1 MSGSNKHDSEFGQEH
16 LGVWDPSG
24 GEARS
29 GSGLPVEE
37 GDEEIQVL
45 ARSAQDGG
53 IREVMQKELGSFL
66 GDPGW
71 TLSIDILRPRTGAR
85 TLLQKTL
92 ELAPLTVE
100 DCMEPLRM
108 PKMDMFQEGENGK
121 TQGAFVAAFALRLLK
136 SENEVQLRAIEVDL
150 VVGPNYLV
158 TVRDTPVAEV
168 SQRVQSKLQKD
179 LSEDS
184 GQMLAYEA
192 LDALIDGHLP
202 VLVSTAAAAEELEE
216 SLDPRNE
223 RVSITAL
230 ENLIALKRDLSAFR
244 RLAVAQQETLRR
256 LGRKYVEMRPYLSD
270 VADNQ
275 RETVDMADATRDYV
289 DGAVEAYRMRR
300 DEWVGIG
307 IRRLTVLA
315 SVLGPLS
322 VFTAWYGTSFS
333 DIPGVNLPY
342 AFYVFVGGQILF
354 IVLVFLYLRRR
365 SWF

>member
-1 MSGSNKHDSEFGQEH
+1 MSSSKKHNGKSGQEH

-24 GEARS
+24 GEGRT
-29 GSGLPVEE
+29 GSGLPVEA

-45 ARSAQDGG
+45 ARSAQDGT
-53 IREVMQKELGSFL
+53 IRKVLQQELASLMGES
-66 GDPGW
+66 GW
-71 TLSIDILRPRTGAR
+71 ALSIDILRPRIEAR

-92 ELAPLTVE
+92 ELGPLTVE

-108 PKMDMFQEGENGK
+108 PKMDTFPGENGK
-121 TQGAFVAAFALRLLK
+121 TQGAFIAAFALRLLK
-136 SENEVQLRAIEVDL
+136 RENEVQLRAIEVDL

-168 SQRVQSKLQKD
+168 SQRVESKLQKD

-216 SLDPRNE
+216 ALDPRNE

-244 RLAVAQQETLRR
+244 RLAVAQQETLKR
-256 LGRKYVEMRPYLSD
+256 LGREYVEMRPYLSD

-300 DEWVGIG
+300 DEWVGLG

-315 SVLGPLS
+315 SVLGPLA
-322 VFTAWYGTSFS
+322 VFTAWYGTNFS
-333 DIPGVNLPY
+333 DIPGVDLPY
-342 AFYVFVGGQILF
+342 AFYGFVGVQILF